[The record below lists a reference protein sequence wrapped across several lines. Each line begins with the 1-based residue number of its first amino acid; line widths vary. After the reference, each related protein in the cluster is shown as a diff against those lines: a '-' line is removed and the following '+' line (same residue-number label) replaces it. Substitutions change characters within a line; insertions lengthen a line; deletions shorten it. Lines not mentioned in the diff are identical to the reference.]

1 MEVLVL
7 SQSWDWSWVSQGC
20 KVETELIINLV
31 VGEGEVTLVYV
42 WKEMIIMKASL
53 E

>member
-7 SQSWDWSWVSQGC
+7 LQPWDWYL
-20 KVETELIINLV
+20 VETELIIKVV
-31 VGEGEVTLVYV
+31 VGEGELTLVYV